1 MMLVNIVINI
11 KIFKETRDVLQYLT
25 GPRNITEMILNFS
38 IKQAVYIQT
47 AFLPENIAWELRGNP
62 KPFYNAPSRPG

>member
-11 KIFKETRDVLQYLT
+11 RFSRIHAMFFSTYSDPEISRK
-25 GPRNITEMILNFS
+25 MILNFS

-62 KPFYNAPSRPG
+62 KPFYNAPSRPR

>member
-1 MMLVNIVINI
+1 MFFSTYSDPEISR
-11 KIFKETRDVLQYLT
+11 K
-25 GPRNITEMILNFS
+25 MILNFS

-62 KPFYNAPSRPG
+62 KPFYNAPSRPR